1 MMAAPTD
8 APTNCDA
15 WQMTATAKPQR
26 GRPRLSSREMLE
38 DAAFELFLE
47 KGYAGTTVE
56 EITQRAGVSRN
67 TFFNYFPGK
76 SDVFW
81 VDLDAGVAALAD
93 GLASQPPE
101 AGLTAAIESA
111 ILLACEPFGPSR
123 VPWAL
128 THYDLIGSVRELQS
142 SALARLTA
150 QAHTLAEFTE
160 RRLGLPDGSML
171 ARAFA
176 YAAIGSIVA
185 GAQAWAAAGPSR
197 GDLAPHVRLALAP
210 VLAGFGPALSA

>member
-1 MMAAPTD
+1 MLG
-8 APTNCDA
+8 N
-15 WQMTATAKPQR
+15 MTATPKPQR

-81 VDLDAGVAALAD
+81 VDLDAGVEALA
-93 GLASQPPE
+93 GCLAAQPPE
-101 AGLTAAIESA
+101 TGVTAAIESA
-111 ILLACEPFGPSR
+111 ILTACKPFGRSR

-128 THYDLIGSVRELQS
+128 THYELIGSVRELQS
-142 SALARLTA
+142 SALGRLTIQA
-150 QAHTLAEFTE
+150 QILAGFTE
-160 RRLGLPDGSML
+160 QRLGLPVGSML

-176 YAAIGSIVA
+176 YAAIGAIVA
-185 GAQAWAAAGPSR
+185 AAQTWAAAGPSR
-197 GDLAPHVRLALAP
+197 GELGPYVSIALAP
-210 VLAGFGPALSA
+210 VLAGFGSALSA

>member
-1 MMAAPTD
+1 
-8 APTNCDA
+8 
-15 WQMTATAKPQR
+15 MTTTAKPQR

-81 VDLDAGVAALAD
+81 VDLDAGVEALAAC
-93 GLASQPPE
+93 LAAQPRE
-101 AGLTAAIESA
+101 AALTAAIENA
-111 ILLACEPFGPSR
+111 ILAACQPFGPSR

-128 THYDLIGSVRELQS
+128 THHELIGSVRELQS
-142 SALARLTA
+142 SALGRLTA
-150 QAHTLAEFTE
+150 QAHLLATFTE
-160 RRLGLPDGSML
+160 HRLGLPAGSML

-176 YAAIGSIVA
+176 YSAIGAIVA
-185 GAQAWAAAGPSR
+185 AAQAWAAAGPSR
-197 GDLAPHVRLALAP
+197 GGLAAFVRLALAP
-210 VLAGFGPALSA
+210 VLDGFGRALSP

>member
-1 MMAAPTD
+1 MKT
-8 APTNCDA
+8 
-15 WQMTATAKPQR
+15 TAKPQR

-81 VDLDAGVAALAD
+81 VDLDAGVEALAVC
-93 GLASQPPE
+93 LAAQP
-101 AGLTAAIESA
+101 TESA
-111 ILLACEPFGPSR
+111 LTTAVENAILTACEPFGPSR

-128 THYDLIGSVRELQS
+128 THHELIGSVRELQS
-142 SALARLTA
+142 SALGRLTA
-150 QAHTLAEFTE
+150 QAHMLSAFTE
-160 RRLGLPDGSML
+160 QRLGLPAGSMP

-176 YAAIGSIVA
+176 YSAIGAIVA
-185 GAQAWAAAGPSR
+185 AAQAWADTGPSR
-197 GDLAPHVRLALAP
+197 GELAPFVRLALAP
-210 VLAGFGPALSA
+210 VLDGFGRSLSP